1 MASTT
6 VGPTCPI
13 CGSRSIASTGEP
25 VTVELRTG
33 SYTVSGFEYERCT
46 ACGEEFHP
54 AGQTDAIRSAASK
67 VAREE
72 ACLLLPDEI
81 RELRMSLGLTQG
93 DLERLLGVGE
103 KTVGRWERGL
113 FVQSKTADT
122 LMRLLQAHP
131 ELIEETGFVAREGRG
146 PYRKQVR

>member
-1 MASTT
+1 MGTAT

-13 CGSRSIASTGEP
+13 CGARSIVSTCAP
-25 VTVELRTG
+25 LTVELRSG
-33 SYTVSGFEYERCT
+33 SYLVNGFEYEHCS
-46 ACGEEFHP
+46 ACQEDFHP
-54 AGQTDAIRSAASK
+54 AGQTDAIRAAASEI
-67 VAREE
+67 AREE
-72 ACLLLPDEI
+72 AGFLQPGEI
-81 RELRMSLGLTQG
+81 REMRMSLGLTQG

-122 LMRLLQAHP
+122 LMRLLWTHP

-146 PYRKQVR
+146 PYRKR